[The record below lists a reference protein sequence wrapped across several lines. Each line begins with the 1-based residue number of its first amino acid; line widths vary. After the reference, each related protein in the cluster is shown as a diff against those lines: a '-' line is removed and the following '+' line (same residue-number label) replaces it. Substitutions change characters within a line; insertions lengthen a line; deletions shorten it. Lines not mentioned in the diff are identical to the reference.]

1 MTHPSEANSTVE
13 KAVQEFSDG
22 GLYCSEAILKA
33 FNDDYD
39 LGLTKEWYKI
49 ATAFGVGLGGSK
61 CCCGCVTGSAIVLSL
76 VTGRNTAEESE
87 DPAFTVAN
95 QLHDRFKQQFGAT
108 CCRVL
113 TLKVEWLS
121 PGHIAQCAV
130 YVRGAAEITR
140 AILENQLQRNPKLAP
155 AAVSNQSPA
164 RT

>member
-13 KAVQEFSDG
+13 KAVQEFCDG

-76 VTGRNTAEESE
+76 VTGRNTAEEPE
-87 DPAFTVAN
+87 GPAFTVAN

-113 TLKVEWLS
+113 TRKVEWLS
-121 PGHIAQCAV
+121 PEHIEQCAV
-130 YVRGAAEITR
+130 YVRGAAEITK
-140 AILENQLQRNPKLAP
+140 AILEKQLHRHPTTAT
-155 AAVSNQSPA
+155 AAD
-164 RT
+164 